1 MDPEV
6 LPSIELKLK
15 KKAKKDALG
24 LYSLTLL
31 SWGTYKGKRKNKL
44 VLNQEAI
51 FKTWLRG
58 IATGRLWSVARRN
71 T

>member
-31 SWGTYKGKRKNKL
+31 SWGTCKGKRNKL
-44 VLNQEAI
+44 I
-51 FKTWLRG
+51 STKSRG
-58 IATGRLWSVARRN
+58 GF
-71 T
+71 